1 MVRKL
6 LQILI
11 LVLMTFMFSNM
22 ACFASSNATPDQI
35 KEYIIQCAVEL
46 GVEPEIALGI
56 AKQESGFS
64 QNKRSAMGAVG
75 VFQIMPSTARKIG
88 FNPYHYKDNI
98 RGGISYYKQLKRMF
112 KTDELALAAYNA
124 GPGNVK
130 RYGGVP
136 PFSET
141 KKFIRIVLGHYN
153 DYKTNPDATV
163 ETLLATYKDNKNNNK
178 QTLADKE
185 HREMLTLF
193 MLNQAI

>member
-1 MVRKL
+1 MIKKSL
-6 LQILI
+6 LNLI
-11 LVLMTFMFSNM
+11 MIITVLIFSNLTCQ
-22 ACFASSNATPDQI
+22 ANQNVSANEI
-35 KEYIIQCAVEL
+35 KAYIIQCAAEM
-46 GVEPEIALGI
+46 GVEPEIVLGI
-56 AKQESGFS
+56 AKQESGFC

-98 RGGISYYKQLKRMF
+98 RGGISYYKQLKKMF

-136 PFSET
+136 PFAET
-141 KKFIRIVLGHYN
+141 KKFIRIVMGHYN
-153 DYKTNPDATV
+153 TYKTSPDETV
-163 ETLLATYKDNKNNNK
+163 EKLIAASKENKEANK
-178 QTLADKE
+178 QTLAEQE
-185 HREMLTLF
+185 HREILTLF